1 MRGFAHLAEDLIAP
15 SRGLIAF
22 NLAYY
27 LAAWALALGSIA
39 LFFAH
44 PAWYTLAL
52 AFLVIS
58 SRQQALLNCEH
69 ECAHRKFLSGR
80 RANDVFGTWLAGA
93 PVGSPFG
100 DAQANHLAHHR
111 LLGTD
116 HDPDRKLHNS
126 EPPRDTRWGLIGHFA
141 RGLLAAYALM
151 VLFERQDERAAGST
165 TKRRDAIA
173 IVTVQAALVAGLTV
187 AFAWWVY
194 PALWV
199 APLITLTTLSHLVRS
214 YAEHAITTAE
224 SEQHANRLITIRSN
238 LLERSLV
245 SPYWMN
251 LHAEH
256 HLLPSVP
263 APRLRRLRER
273 LATEPELPPLLERRS
288 YGATLRRCLGA
299 LRR

>member
-1 MRGFAHLAEDLIAP
+1 M
-15 SRGLIAF
+15 
-22 NLAYY
+22 
-27 LAAWALALGSIA
+27 
-39 LFFAH
+39 
-44 PAWYTLAL
+44 
-52 AFLVIS
+52 
-58 SRQQALLNCEH
+58 
-69 ECAHRKFLSGR
+69 
-80 RANDVFGTWLAGA
+80 
-93 PVGSPFG
+93 
-100 DAQANHLAHHR
+100 
-111 LLGTD
+111 
-116 HDPDRKLHNS
+116 
-126 EPPRDTRWGLIGHFA
+126 
-141 RGLLAAYALM
+141 
-151 VLFERQDERAAGST
+151 
-165 TKRRDAIA
+165 
-173 IVTVQAALVAGLTV
+173 
-187 AFAWWVY
+187 
-194 PALWV
+194 

-288 YGATLRRCLGA
+288 YGAAVRRCLGA